1 MSNKIT
7 IAPGQD
13 LRMLNTATREGREKF
28 FGLVVKIHRPFITSI
43 ARGFSL
49 PAYMDE
55 NDIHQ
60 NVNVKIHIN
69 LDTAISVF
77 QKDGENGLKGWIC
90 TITQREC
97 LNAIRPKSN
106 KMTDLFDGSWFQQ
119 RELTQ
124 VSDAHSFQ
132 KDRQIETFEHLQQMQ
147 EAALH
152 LPPRLKEVLDL
163 RKQDYDYAEIAEKLN
178 VSFDTVKGNVKTL
191 LSRLR
196 SILRYH
202 T

>member
-7 IAPGQD
+7 IVPDQD
-13 LRMLNTATREGREKF
+13 LRTLNTATKAGKEKF
-28 FGLVVKIHRPFITSI
+28 FGLVVKKTHSLITGI
-43 ARGFSL
+43 ARGYQL
-49 PAYMDE
+49 PPSME
-55 NDIHQ
+55 VTDIHQ
-60 NVNVKIHIN
+60 NVLTKVFLN
-69 LDTAISVF
+69 LDEAIKISR
-77 QKDGENGLKGWIC
+77 KDGENGLKGWIC

-97 LNAIRPKSN
+97 LNAIRPKSY

-152 LPPRLKEVLDL
+152 LSPRLKEVLDL
-163 RKQDYDYAEIAEKLN
+163 RKQDYDYAEIAEKLDL
-178 VSFDTVKGNVKTL
+178 SFDTVKGNVKTL

-196 SILRYH
+196 SILRYR